1 MDSNKTGQSFSS
13 ASHIHLEMRAQC
25 AYLRVARVAV
35 AQVVNH
41 LGMAEKVGDTIVL
54 AVEEALTNVI
64 RHSYDGPCEK
74 PIIIEIN
81 TIRCDDDGEQEAL
94 EILIRDFGKQVDPE
108 TIKGRDLDE
117 FKPGG
122 LGVHIIKSVMDEC
135 QYTQASDTGMQLRLI
150 KYLAPSKKDKN
161 KPESSDCHA
170 KE

>member
-1 MDSNKTGQSFSS
+1 MDSNKTGQSISS
-13 ASHIHLEMRAQC
+13 TSHIHLEMRAQC

-35 AQVVNH
+35 TQVVKN
-41 LGMAEKVGDTIVL
+41 LGMDEKVSDTIVL

-64 RHSYDGPCEK
+64 RHSYDGPCDK

-81 TIRCDDDGEQEAL
+81 TITCENEGEKEAL

-122 LGVHIIKSVMDEC
+122 LGVHIIKSVMDQC
-135 QYTQASDTGMQLRLI
+135 QYTQAPETGMQLRLI
-150 KYLAPSKKDKN
+150 KYLDLSKKG
-161 KPESSDCHA
+161 
-170 KE
+170 